1 MILKNRGASLLLCI
15 SFVFGPVSFAQDTQS
30 AVDEHHPV
38 VSAKINGLAHR
49 LLETALKTN
58 ALTGDDLKPFHLK
71 IDFQVI
77 EPRIPKPVSGSL
89 EEWYV
94 GPHQWRRAYQGGTPD
109 LNGTEWSVSRFEH
122 YQTKPGESGFS
133 YYALNLRVARPV
145 VNPMYQATNI
155 HPDYDLTVSR
165 INTAGVA
172 LNCISVPDAKRYAA
186 DTNPDWL
193 FATMCFDAD
202 TRLRLTVAGDTSVQ
216 FDDLQPFQGRA
227 VARDVK
233 VIQRGNLIAAM
244 KITLLEPLE
253 NATPEL
259 VRPAKNAVA
268 QPYIIEPGFPAPEP
282 VYQVGAHVPLGN
294 DGMPLR
300 GSVSIP
306 ILIRRDGSVK
316 VRQDEIAPIYSGPL
330 TPNARYSQ
338 MYSKFQGLK
347 DALVVAVGQWKY
359 KPNIVDGQL
368 VEVGLTV
375 VYVLDGKPFVPAYER
390 PKPADSHTPPD
401 DFASVYDPKRD
412 PQKDLE
418 LAETA
423 AARAHKRILME
434 VGGDWCIWCKRLD
447 QFFTQNTDLRA
458 ARDASFVTLKV
469 NMSPQNENYAFL
481 HRFPEILGYPFI
493 FVLDANGKLLGTENT
508 NDLENGSTGYDPGRV
523 KKFLSTWQP
532 KQE

>member
-1 MILKNRGASLLLCI
+1 MILKNRGTSLLLCI
-15 SFVFGPVSFAQDTQS
+15 PFVFGPVAFAQDAQS
-30 AVDEHHPV
+30 TVDEHHPA

-94 GPHQWRRAYQGGTPD
+94 GPHQWRRVYQGGTPD
-109 LNGTEWSVSRFEH
+109 LNGTEWSISRFEH

-145 VNPMYQATNI
+145 VDPMYQAANI
-155 HPDYDLTVSR
+155 HPDYDLEVR
-165 INTAGVA
+165 RVNTAGVA
-172 LNCISVPDAKRYAA
+172 LNCISVPDAKRYAQE
-186 DTNPDWL
+186 TNPDWL
-193 FATMCFDAD
+193 FATMCFDPN

-216 FDDLQPFQGRA
+216 FDDLQPFQGRT

-244 KITLLEPLE
+244 KISLLEPLE

-282 VYQVGAHVPLGN
+282 VYQVGAHVPLRP
-294 DGMPLR
+294 DGTLYQGFAPL
-300 GSVSIP
+300 P
-306 ILIRRDGSVK
+306 LLIRKDGTVK
-316 VRQDEIAPIYSGPL
+316 VRVD
-330 TPNARYSQ
+330 Q
-338 MYSKFQGLK
+338 MGAGSISMLMGWQVLK
-347 DALVVAVGQWKY
+347 DALVNAVNQWKY
-359 KPNIVDGQL
+359 KPYIVEGQPI
-368 VEVGLTV
+368 EVAYTV
-375 VYVLDGKPFVPAYER
+375 LYPLNGKPFVPAYER
-390 PKPADSHTPPD
+390 PKPAADHTAPD

-418 LAETA
+418 LAQSA
-423 AARAHKRILME
+423 AAQAHKRILME

-458 ARDASFVTLKV
+458 ARDANFVTLKV

-481 HRFPEILGYPFI
+481 HRFPEIPGYPFI
-493 FVLDANGKLLGTENT
+493 FILDANGNLLGTENT
-508 NDLENGSTGYDPGRV
+508 DDLENGSSGYDPSRV

-532 KQE
+532 KQN